1 MGSTKTSTTTQK
13 SEKETAIEKA
23 GVKVVTNYENL
34 IENYQPALNELVQ
47 AATEIDTILFKYAEA
62 QQRFNKALK
71 GVVKACNSSVGND
84 DEAVDSIKEAEK
96 LHKQISAEWK
106 DFSEVYAADMI
117 KPFDEKMTQ
126 GTPRLTGVYYNGPKD
141 TKYLQ
146 DQMNTFK
153 TKFAEN
159 SKMLQERQRQLEK
172 LNKNR
177 GKSKKDDKKRME
189 LETEIAQRTEALEV
203 YTKDKLRVTMVE
215 QRKRYI
221 YLVKK
226 QSAHAAK
233 LKLLYEQCGN
243 HAEEYYPNIIS
254 NYGEELPVECEH
266 EINSLFP
273 SKRISVYHKPKEPTP
288 ERYASPSANSIYSSP
303 SELSDNEIPPK
314 PIESANGYFIGKP
327 VQPSKSKKMV
337 KATHGFNGSDNTQ
350 LKIEPGDYIQLLIPQ
365 PRDGWHY
372 GENERTNLKGWFPIK
387 YTIKL

>member
-126 GTPRLTGVYYNGPKD
+126 D